1 MKKIVVGLDGSPRER
16 GVLEAAI
23 GLARKTGAKLVLMRG
38 VGVPQELP
46 TEALAVT
53 PAEVP
58 AMLQRSAQAA
68 LDALVTQVPS
78 ELRGGCRTSVGTPWQ
93 SITSVATQEDAD
105 LIVIG
110 SHGYGGIDRVLGTT
124 AAKVVNHADR
134 SVLVVRAPERLA

>member
-16 GVLEAAI
+16 GVLDAAI

-38 VGVPQELP
+38 VGIPQEMP
-46 TEALAVT
+46 TEALAVA

-58 AMLQRSAQAA
+58 ELLQRVARAA
-68 LDALVTQVPS
+68 LDKVATSVPS
-78 ELRGGCRTSVGTPWQ
+78 ELLGGCRTAFGTPWQ
-93 SITSVATQEDAD
+93 SITSVASEENAD